1 MNKQIEFY
9 KDKSSKSIKLV
20 QQFAIDQDLTM
31 LDYGFFKTSASLNN
45 FNLMG
50 SYDLLNNVGIS
61 DDNNQDVL
69 GDNVN
74 VEIARVK
81 AANQIRNIDIKI
93 KKIKSLEDN
102 DNFDE
107 LSYIILTI
115 PQLQENNNT
124 FNDLTKLDL
133 KILELKSKYTD
144 KFPELERLYEKRKL
158 LIVLLKDKSIGLLKA
173 QRVSAEAILEAA
185 TRPKGVLLKYKE
197 LVREAFRDD
206 KTLVKLE
213 NRLRSIELQQ
223 AKLEDPWEL
232 ITSPTIS
239 NIPVAPNKTLIT
251 FVGTL
256 IGFVLGFIISVI
268 KEKKTGFIFEEDIL
282 ESLFKIKILD
292 NIDLNNIN
300 SKSIVNKLFI
310 RDIFTQNKGKSFK
323 FYYSNYLYKLDP
335 KSLRLI
341 F

>member
-1 MNKQIEFY
+1 MQSSSVLMPVFEFYKKERLKLYPNSEEISFGGWKYNLDVVLKKNTQIVDISYRDVDKILINKVLDKTIETYQEYSGKGKKRNLQLANSYLNKQIEFY

-50 SYDLLNNVGIS
+50 SYDLLNNIGIS

-144 KFPELERLYEKRKL
+144 KFP
-158 LIVLLKDKSIGLLKA
+158 
-173 QRVSAEAILEAA
+173 
-185 TRPKGVLLKYKE
+185 
-197 LVREAFRDD
+197 
-206 KTLVKLE
+206 
-213 NRLRSIELQQ
+213 
-223 AKLEDPWEL
+223 
-232 ITSPTIS
+232 
-239 NIPVAPNKTLIT
+239 
-251 FVGTL
+251 
-256 IGFVLGFIISVI
+256 
-268 KEKKTGFIFEEDIL
+268 
-282 ESLFKIKILD
+282 
-292 NIDLNNIN
+292 
-300 SKSIVNKLFI
+300 
-310 RDIFTQNKGKSFK
+310 
-323 FYYSNYLYKLDP
+323 
-335 KSLRLI
+335 
-341 F
+341 